1 MAFNFN
7 AEKIPQEL
15 KELDQWVCW
24 REIDNKKVPIN
35 PHNGQYASPIDSTHW
50 GSFEFALKMWR
61 KYPKKA
67 DGVSF
72 ILTPN
77 DDYAVIDLDDT
88 CGDSEAFEKQKRIFQ
103 LVKGYAEY
111 SPSGKGLHIVTKA
124 KFESGRRRSFVELYC
139 QDKAITFTGNVYRD
153 EPILEQQKIVRQL
166 WLQIGPGESLYT
178 ENNEDGEETE
188 TDSEIFEKAK
198 NAKNGEKFLD
208 LWEGRWQQ
216 YDVNDNK
223 QSAADFML
231 IDILAFY
238 SNSKTQIK
246 RMFLSSALGQREKA
260 RKHKKYIDYMLN
272 KCFDRKLPT
281 LNLDV
286 LKLQIDKLIQAEN
299 FVEAGGQASTS
310 NAANFQYFEDTL
322 KEKHKT
328 PRPPGMIGKIANFLY
343 EQSPRPVKA
352 ISLCGAISLMSGIC
366 GRAYNVEK
374 AGLNTYV
381 LLLALSGSGKDAVA
395 KGIDALISDISK
407 SIPAVSEFIGPG
419 SFKSDSAL
427 AKYMAN
433 GPKSFLSIFGEFG
446 KVMSAMSGRNVNPT
460 TENLIK
466 IYLDLYMHCGQGR
479 TFKPFVFSDKA
490 NNTQAIENPA
500 FSFFAETAPQ
510 SFFSQL
516 NENMLDGGF
525 FPRFLIIE
533 NEEERGE
540 HNERSKNV
548 KPSAALINELSML
561 CSHSLQLNA
570 QNKVIDVL
578 FEDLEV
584 HSFLKSFGLFCDE
597 KYKKVAK
604 GEAWALTALWARGH
618 LSALK
623 LAALAAVGIDSLQP
637 KITLECAKWAVYM
650 VLRSMATTL
659 KHFEMGDFARAGD
672 ETAQERALRK
682 VIYEYLVLP
691 WENLRGYIKDDS
703 LEGAHKNRI
712 IPFVYLQRR
721 LASSSVFYKD
731 KMGAT
736 YALKRSLRQLEEVG
750 EIATIPKAD
759 AIKKSGRNMVLF
771 AVTSKTL
778 AKPIS

>member
-1 MAFNFN
+1 MVFKPEN
-7 AEKIPQEL
+7 IPNEL
-15 KELDQWVCW
+15 RALDQWVCW
-24 REIDNKKVPIN
+24 RLEDDKRVPIN
-35 PHNGQYASPIDSTHW
+35 PHTGRYASPVDHTHW
-50 GSFEFALKMWR
+50 GSFDLAVKMWA

-67 DGVSF
+67 HGVSF

-88 CGDSEAFEKQKRIFQ
+88 HGDSEAFEKQKRIFQ
-103 LVKGYAEY
+103 LIKGYAEY

-124 KFESGRRRSFVELYC
+124 TFETGRRRSYVEMYC
-139 QDKAITFTGNVYRD
+139 RDKAITFTGNVFRNQ
-153 EPILEQQKIVRQL
+153 PILEQQKIVRQL
-166 WLQIGPGESLYT
+166 WLQLGPGDSLYNLNT
-178 ENNEDGEETE
+178 EDGEETE
-188 TDSEIFEKAK
+188 TDGEIFEKAK

-208 LWEGRWQQ
+208 LWNGDWEK
-216 YDVNDNK
+216 YDVNGNK

-246 RMFLSSALGQREKA
+246 RMFLASALGKREKA
-260 RKHKKYIDYMLN
+260 TKHKNYINYMLN

-286 LKLQIDKLIQAEN
+286 LKLQIDKLLDSEN
-299 FVEAGGQASTS
+299 FSKVEAASSIDTKS
-310 NAANFQYFEDTL
+310 NFSIFEQMLDS
-322 KEKHKT
+322 KFKT
-328 PRPPGMIGKIANFLY
+328 PTPPGLISKLANFLY
-343 EQSPRPVKA
+343 AQSPRPVKA

-366 GRAYNVEK
+366 GRTYNVEK
-374 AGLNTYV
+374 AGLNTYL

-395 KGIDALISDISK
+395 KGIDTLIGDVSK
-407 SIPAVSEFIGPG
+407 SIPAAAEFIGPG
-419 SFKSDSAL
+419 AFKSDSAL

-446 KVMSAMSGRNVNPT
+446 KVMSAMTGKNSNSV

-479 TFKPFVFSDKA
+479 TFKPFVFSDKL
-490 NNTQAIENPA
+490 NNTSAIENPA

-540 HNERSKNV
+540 HNEESKNV
-548 KPSAALINELSML
+548 KPSAALLTELSML

-584 HSFLKSFGLFCDE
+584 HSFLKSFGAFCDE
-597 KYKKVAK
+597 RYRQAAK
-604 GEAWALTALWARGH
+604 SDCWALTALWARGH

-623 LAALAAVGIDSLQP
+623 LAALAAVGVNSLQP
-637 KITLECAKWAVYM
+637 KINIACANWAVYM
-650 VLRSMATTL
+650 VLRSMGTTL
-659 KHFEMGDFARAGD
+659 RHFELGDFARAGD
-672 ETAQERALRK
+672 EGAQERALK
-682 VIYEYLVLP
+682 KAIFEFLTLP
-691 WENLRGYIKDDS
+691 WERVKGYIQDDD
-703 LEGAHKNRI
+703 LYGAHENKI

-721 LASSSVFYKD
+721 LTAVSVFNKD
-731 KMGAT
+731 RMGAT
-736 YALKRSLRQLEEVG
+736 FAIRRAIRQLEEAG
-750 EIATIPKAD
+750 DLAKISAAD
-759 AIKKSGRNMVLF
+759 AIKKSGRNMVLY

-778 AKPIS
+778 LKSKF